1 MNYVFTLID
10 KANLFL
16 IGMVVLIFSSCHVAR
31 FFYWNY
37 ADVNDFKKF
46 PSQTIETSSHSF
58 QFQEYP
64 QPALFEQVKY
74 QGRTRNLSNFLS
86 DRKTKTLAFIIIRN
100 DTILFEHYWF
110 GYDQTSIIPSFSL
123 AKSFTAALIGIALD
137 EGTIQSTHQPITDFL
152 PQLKETDPRYAK
164 ITLQHLLDMRSGI
177 QFDET
182 TYGNPL
188 AEISRLYYTKNIKK
202 QVYSTP
208 ISTAPGMGFNYQS
221 INAQLL
227 GLTLEQATSTSPAV
241 FLENKIWKPL
251 GMEYSSSWSMDS
263 KKHQTIKAY
272 CCLNL
277 RPRDLAKLG
286 RLYLH
291 QGTWNGK
298 QVISSAWVKKST
310 TPLPRNFGYQNH
322 WYSVKQKVTSYESVD
337 GKKKSSKR
345 LPSSITVTRYNH
357 AFMATGH
364 LGQFLY
370 IHPQK
375 KVIIVRMGKGLA
387 KVNWVSLFNQIVEEL

>member
-1 MNYVFTLID
+1 M
-10 KANLFL
+10 
-16 IGMVVLIFSSCHVAR
+16 
-31 FFYWNY
+31 
-37 ADVNDFKKF
+37 
-46 PSQTIETSSHSF
+46 
-58 QFQEYP
+58 
-64 QPALFEQVKY
+64 
-74 QGRTRNLSNFLS
+74 
-86 DRKTKTLAFIIIRN
+86 
-100 DTILFEHYWF
+100 
-110 GYDQTSIIPSFSL
+110 
-123 AKSFTAALIGIALD
+123 
-137 EGTIQSTHQPITDFL
+137 
-152 PQLKETDPRYAK
+152 
-164 ITLQHLLDMRSGI
+164 
-177 QFDET
+177 
-182 TYGNPL
+182 
-188 AEISRLYYTKNIKK
+188 NIKK

-227 GLTLEQATSTSPAV
+227 GLALEQATGMDPAHY
-241 FLENKIWKPL
+241 LELKIWQPL

-277 RPRDLAKLG
+277 RPRDLAKFG

-322 WYSVKQKVTSYESVD
+322 WYSVKQKVISYESVD